1 MHPLSDRANYQMA
14 RIYMKL
20 MINQP
25 KDAVMYANK
34 AKDYLVRARSAY
46 MPENGAWFAEIQLRY
61 HLKEKVDDILI
72 NELINNLKNRPFYNS
87 NISFLY
93 QFSKCQTNGFCK
105 MDHNLA
111 VKILASGLDNPRI
124 SNYLRAEIYKILG
137 QYFIEVAGDF
147 VKGEEF
153 ILLALNN
160 NNDINGNLL
169 ISQIYRLESKLSLA
183 QKHLEIAKT
192 MDTNYAW
199 KHEIAIEQRNI
210 NKLLLSKGGSA
221 K

>member
-1 MHPLSDRANYQMA
+1 
-14 RIYMKL
+14 
-20 MINQP
+20 
-25 KDAVMYANK
+25 
-34 AKDYLVRARSAY
+34 
-46 MPENGAWFAEIQLRY
+46 
-61 HLKEKVDDILI
+61 
-72 NELINNLKNRPFYNS
+72 
-87 NISFLY
+87 
-93 QFSKCQTNGFCK
+93 

-137 QYFIEVAGDF
+137 QYFVEVAGDF

-153 ILLALNN
+153 ILLALSN

-169 ISQIYRLESKLSLA
+169 ISQIYRLENKLSFA

-192 MDTNYAW
+192 LDTNYAW

-210 NKLLLSKGGSA
+210 NKLLLSKGAPSED
-221 K
+221 